1 MCYTKKI
8 SGFSDEITEDIDTQ
22 FATLNKLGISY
33 FEPMGINGK
42 NISTLNDDEVE
53 QLKQKMQEYAKQE
66 DVILLHENE
75 GDIYGE
81 TIGGNL
87 DIMQSLY
94 CDNFKMVF
102 DWLSE
107 PLN

>member
-1 MCYTKKI
+1 
-8 SGFSDEITEDIDTQ
+8 
-22 FATLNKLGISY
+22 
-33 FEPMGINGK
+33 
-42 NISTLNDDEVE
+42 
-53 QLKQKMQEYAKQE
+53 MQEYAKQE

-81 TIGGNL
+81 TIGGIL